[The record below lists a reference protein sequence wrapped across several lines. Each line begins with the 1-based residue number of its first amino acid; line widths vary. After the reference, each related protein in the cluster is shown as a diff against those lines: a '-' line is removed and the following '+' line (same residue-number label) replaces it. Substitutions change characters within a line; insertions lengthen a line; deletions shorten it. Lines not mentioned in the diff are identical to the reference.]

1 MLQPFPQ
8 VMLIVTTL
16 AGMTA
21 VAGNS
26 GGERQMRQRHIT
38 LSTENPAATHGVH
51 VAAGTATVLL
61 FDSPVLPASLELGT
75 AKERFERIDITERA
89 LILLPRMEFTPHER
103 IPLTVRF
110 ADGHFPSRA
119 TFALMADPGEV
130 DLQVRVFR
138 TALAPE
144 ALVEQL
150 GAVQARCEDSG
161 RFANLLFTRDLGNGI
176 VVEKLTPRVV
186 VSDGPSPLNVVGM
199 RVFAAPGL
207 LAFEVTLLLAGG
219 QTSWRPGRIE
229 VHSEKTEERIP
240 VRAADLDVQTLSP
253 GVMGRLVLELRTH
266 PASPAGSLRINVR
279 EQGGSRLLQLQGV
292 RLPLP
297 PQPEVLH

>member
-1 MLQPFPQ
+1 MLQPFPR
-8 VMLIVTTL
+8 VMLVLTTL

-21 VAGNS
+21 VAGHPS
-26 GGERQMRQRHIT
+26 GERQMRQRHIT
-38 LSTENPAATHGVH
+38 LSTQNPAATHGVH

-89 LILLPRMEFTPHER
+89 LILLPRMELTPHER

-110 ADGHFPSRA
+110 ADGHFPHRA

-144 ALVEQL
+144 SLVEQL

-161 RFANLLFTRDLGNGI
+161 RFSNLLFTRDLGNGI
-176 VVEKLTPRVV
+176 VVERLHPRV
-186 VSDGPSPLNVVGM
+186 STDEDGPLLHVVDM
-199 RVFAAPGL
+199 RAFVAAGL
-207 LAFEVTLLLAGG
+207 VALEVTLLLAEG
-219 QTSWRPGRIE
+219 QPSWRPGRVE
-229 VHSEKTEERIP
+229 VLDEKTAEPVP
-240 VRAADLDVQTLSP
+240 VRATDLEVHALRP
-253 GVMGRLVLELRTH
+253 GVMGRLVLELRML
-266 PASPAGSLRINVR
+266 PASPAERLRVDVH
-279 EQGGSRLLQLQGV
+279 EQGGSRILQLRGV
-292 RLPLP
+292 HLPRP
-297 PQPEVLH
+297 RPEVPH